1 MRFRAGFTLIELIIF
16 TAIFTVGMGAFLSV
30 FTNVSGVA
38 VRQGSTAEVQ
48 SQSQF
53 LLQTVQHYVERSSM
67 VSTTVNATTTT
78 LMLRM
83 SSTTEDPV
91 IINMNGTAV
100 QLKIGNGAAQNI
112 TSNKVQ
118 VSDLSFVRRSN
129 PGGKNSVAV
138 SFTVSY
144 TTGNTTQRYSQSLR
158 TAVARV
164 SAVTFGSD
172 IVPGTGAGAVYAL
185 GTSPEQWRSIN
196 GTIFF
201 GASNNVGIGDLPFT
215 PSARLHVQGG
225 VRVESGD
232 LIFNIYRYG
241 AILRSPSST
250 CWRLTV
256 NESGIVGA
264 DVTTCP

>member
-16 TAIFTVGMGAFLSV
+16 TAIFAVGMGAFLAV

-100 QLKIGNGAAQNI
+100 QLKIGSGAAQNI
-112 TSNKVQ
+112 TSNKVE
-118 VSDLSFVRRSN
+118 VSDLSFTRRSN

-144 TTGNTTQRYSQSLR
+144 ATGNTTQRYTQSLR

-164 SAVTFGSD
+164 SAVTFDSD
-172 IVPGTGAGAVYAL
+172 LMPGTAATYAL

-196 GTIFF
+196 NTIFF
-201 GASNNVGIGDLPFT
+201 GASNNVGISDLPFT

-225 VRVESGD
+225 VRVGNGNLYVDSSS
-232 LIFNIYRYG
+232 YG
-241 AILRSPSST
+241 AVLKSPSST

-256 NESGIVGA
+256 DKSGVIGA
-264 DVTTCP
+264 TEITCP